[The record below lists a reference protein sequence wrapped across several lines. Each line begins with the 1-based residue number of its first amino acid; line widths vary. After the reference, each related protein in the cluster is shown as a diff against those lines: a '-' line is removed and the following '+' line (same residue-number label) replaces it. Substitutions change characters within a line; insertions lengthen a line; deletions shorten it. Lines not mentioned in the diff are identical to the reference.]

1 MSRNR
6 PRGPPVLRDNGL
18 AANEETDMWNK
29 IVQDLRR
36 AKEKNDQQKGLCE
49 QIDSLN
55 EKIGQEGNSKFFFF
69 FRSLFSY
76 AYAIITEP
84 SLSEHNHLDNL
95 LRQVAKL
102 SEEERTILQ
111 DEPSDVIKNLG
122 LLIALRQASE
132 AEAPQNRTT
141 SSQKSRKKRNEA
153 ESGSATDVSGPPG
166 APPSSAA
173 EKTGRAKVQRS
184 ASVFSQ
190 GREGR
195 DSRDSVPIKS
205 EEGAESSKST
215 VAERNG
221 QLVIGA
227 EVVFKH
233 NKNKQGIEGEGIQ
246 CIIKEITGEGYKRR

>member
-1 MSRNR
+1 
-6 PRGPPVLRDNGL
+6 
-18 AANEETDMWNK
+18 MWNK

-55 EKIGQEGNSKFFFF
+55 EKIGQEGNSKFFFFF